1 MNKRTIITDNTEPPK
16 NYLWHKLSP
25 AGLDL
30 GIYEYRDGKWNKIE
44 IGMGSSEVEDDNWYY
59 SLKDLEEFKITQW
72 DMDSYADPHYIG
84 EIDVTDQII
93 SENKDKHYI
102 VIPKNINDLGKEN
115 NTYSNDFRFNCQ
127 FNGIRFQFS
136 LGNTS
141 LNNINKHVEG
151 EFINEKFEE
160 IYYYSPIYL
169 DSICKP
175 FLFRVDNA

>member
-72 DMDSYADPHYIG
+72 DMDSYGDSHYVG

-102 VIPKNINDLGKEN
+102 VIPKNINDLGEEN
-115 NTYSNDFRFNCQ
+115 NTYSNDFRFQCQ
-127 FNGIRFQFS
+127 FNGIFFQYS
-136 LGNTS
+136 LSSNS
-141 LNNINKHVEG
+141 RSNIYKGLEEELVDGKYEA
-151 EFINEKFEE
+151 IN
-160 IYYYSPIYL
+160 YYSPIYSN
-169 DSICKP
+169 SICKP